1 MKRKLRS
8 NFEYGTSRWAVRRA
22 QWRALG
28 LTDEDMEKPKI
39 AVVNSSSELSICYS
53 HLDGVAKVVK
63 EAIRAAGGLP
73 FEIRTMAPS
82 DFITSA
88 GRAATYLLPSR
99 DLIANDIEVAVQ
111 GAQLDGMVCLASC
124 DKTPPGQLMA
134 AARTDLPTIMV
145 VCGYQPSGEYKGKH
159 VDIEDVFLSA
169 GHVLAGKL
177 SADDLKGMSENAI
190 RGPGVCSGMG
200 TANSMHVVC
209 EALGMTLPGAA
220 PVAANSPRMMD
231 TVRRSGERI
240 VQMVWDDIRP
250 RAVMSPG
257 AFQNAVMMV
266 LAVSG
271 SINTIKHL
279 QAVAVE
285 AKSEIDVYGLFERLG
300 EKVPVLS
307 AVRPNGPDS
316 IEAFEAAGGA
326 MRDHEATR
334 IDARHRRTDGVGA
347 HSEGEF
353 ARRESRRR
361 ERDPAAG
368 ARFFEKAGD
377 RDPARFARARR
388 RDRENGP
395 YRRPHP
401 QVFRQGQGFRRARTF
416 GAGGAERRDQT
427 W

>member
-8 NFEYGTSRWAVRRA
+8 NFDYGTSRWAVRRA

-145 VCGYQPSGEYKGKH
+145 VCGYQPSGKYKGKH

-250 RAVMSPG
+250 RAVMTPG

-285 AKSEIDVYGLFERLG
+285 AKTDIDVYGLFEKLG

-307 AVRPNGPDS
+307 AVRPNG
-316 IEAFEAAGGA
+316 
-326 MRDHEATR
+326 
-334 IDARHRRTDGVGA
+334 
-347 HSEGEF
+347 
-353 ARRESRRR
+353 
-361 ERDPAAG
+361 
-368 ARFFEKAGD
+368 
-377 RDPARFARARR
+377 
-388 RDRENGP
+388 
-395 YRRPHP
+395 
-401 QVFRQGQGFRRARTF
+401 
-416 GAGGAERRDQT
+416 
-427 W
+427 